1 MWARLNREGG
11 QREQLFRFIGPPR
24 NDIHP
29 KVRRSFVRSQF
40 DGSMYN
46 CSCVAHISNPSW
58 RGPSRIKGWLLR
70 PVAIEAAPERDLL
83 AAAEA
88 ALAVY
93 TWMQRPYDAISSI
106 RVGERVRAF
115 RALASSQVANC
126 AGWIQTIDARVA
138 EAEEYRDQRIG
149 RCARLPNM
157 NL

>member
-1 MWARLNREGG
+1 MARTIADKGMVTASGRNRG
-11 QREQLFRFIGPPR
+11 
-24 NDIHP
+24 
-29 KVRRSFVRSQF
+29 
-40 DGSMYN
+40 
-46 CSCVAHISNPSW
+46 CS
-58 RGPSRIKGWLLR
+58 
-70 PVAIEAAPERDLL
+70 PERDLL

-149 RCARLPNM
+149 RCARFPNM